1 MISEKINRRDAI
13 VLATTGMAGCVTP
26 SLLNSGYI
34 DAHSHIWTDD
44 IKHFPLREGVK
55 IEDLKP
61 LRFTADNLIQLGLT
75 ERVTRHV
82 LISHGPY
89 HGFNNDYYTY
99 AASNHPGIFSVV
111 GAMNP
116 SLNHIPARMRANRKL
131 RITGYRIKPNG
142 DAHWLQSNPMQA
154 MWKTGAAEN
163 IAMCP
168 LINPKYVADLGPMCR
183 RFPDTTVVIDHCA
196 RIDSHHK
203 EELNQLCELSKHPN
217 VYVKIS
223 AFYAFGTRKP
233 PYFEQIPKIKQLF
246 ESFGPRKLMWAS
258 DCPYQLENGNTY
270 GASISLVRDRLDF
283 LSDTDKDWL
292 LRRTAEK
299 VFFN

>member
-1 MISEKINRRDAI
+1 MKRRSALL
-13 VLATTGMAGCVTP
+13 LAATGLAGCIIPTR
-26 SLLNSGYI
+26 SRGGYV
-34 DAHSHIWTDD
+34 DAHSHIWTTD
-44 IKHFPLREGVK
+44 IKRFPLRKGILVA
-55 IEDLKP
+55 DLKP
-61 LRFTADNLIQLGLT
+61 HSFTAEDLIKLGHT
-75 ERVTRHV
+75 ENVTRHV

-89 HGFNNDYYTY
+89 HGFNNDYYTH
-99 AASNHPGIFSVV
+99 AVSRHPGIFSVV

-116 SLNHIPARMRANRKL
+116 SLDRVPQRMHANREL
-131 RITGYRIKPNG
+131 GITGYRIKPNG
-142 DAHWLQSNPMQA
+142 DAHWLQSKPMHA
-154 MWKTGAAEN
+154 MWKTGATEN

-168 LINPKYVADLGPMCR
+168 LIDPKYVADLGSMCKQ
-183 RFPDTTVVIDHCA
+183 FPDTTVVIDHCA

-203 EELNQLCELSKHPN
+203 EELNQLCALSKHPN

-233 PYFEQIPKIKQLF
+233 PYLEQIPKIKRLF
-246 ESFGPRKLMWAS
+246 ESFGPQRLMWAS

-283 LSDTDKDWL
+283 LSNTDKDWL

-299 VFFN
+299 IFFS

>member
-1 MISEKINRRDAI
+1 M
-13 VLATTGMAGCVTP
+13 VGCGTP
-26 SLLNSGYI
+26 SLLTSGYI

-75 ERVTRHV
+75 EQVTRHV

-116 SLNHIPARMRANRKL
+116 SLDHIPARMRANRKL

-168 LINPKYVADLGPMCR
+168 LINPKYVADVGPMCR

-203 EELNQLCELSKHPN
+203 EELNQLCTLAKLPN

-223 AFYAFGTRKP
+223 AFYAFGAKKP
-233 PYFEQIPKIKQLF
+233 PYSEQVPKIKRLF
-246 ESFGPRKLMWAS
+246 ESYGPQRLMWAS

-270 GASISLVRDRLDF
+270 GASISLVRDHLDF

-292 LRRTAEK
+292 LRRTAQK

>member
-1 MISEKINRRDAI
+1 MKRRSALL
-13 VLATTGMAGCVTP
+13 LAATGLAGCIIPTR
-26 SLLNSGYI
+26 SRGGYV
-34 DAHSHIWTDD
+34 DAHSHIWTTD
-44 IKHFPLREGVK
+44 IKRFPLRKGILVA
-55 IEDLKP
+55 DLKP
-61 LRFTADNLIQLGLT
+61 HSFTAEDLIKLGHT
-75 ERVTRHV
+75 ENVTRHV

-116 SLNHIPARMRANRKL
+116 SLDHIPARMRANRKL

-142 DAHWLQSNPMQA
+142 DAHWLQSKPMHA
-154 MWKTGAAEN
+154 MWKTGATEN

-168 LINPKYVADLGPMCR
+168 LIDPKYITGLNSMCR

>member
-1 MISEKINRRDAI
+1 MKRRNALL
-13 VLATTGMAGCVTP
+13 LAATGLAGCIIPTR
-26 SLLNSGYI
+26 SRGGYV
-34 DAHSHIWTDD
+34 DAHSHIWTTD
-44 IKHFPLREGVK
+44 IKRFPLRKGILVA
-55 IEDLKP
+55 DLKP
-61 LRFTADNLIQLGLT
+61 HSFTAEDLIKLGHT
-75 ERVTRHV
+75 ENVTRHV

-89 HGFNNDYYTY
+89 HGFNNDYYTH
-99 AASNHPGIFSVV
+99 AVSRHPGIFSVV
-111 GAMNP
+111 GAINP
-116 SLNHIPARMRANRKL
+116 SLDRVPQRMHANHEL
-131 RITGYRIKPNG
+131 GITGYRIKPNG
-142 DAHWLQSNPMQA
+142 DAHWLQSKPMHA